1 MSGPVGNRNKTR
13 KKTDESVP
21 LRNCPSSVCVG
32 GWGVEGMQFDM
43 YYEGKERG
51 TVEHLGGPPNPDLG
65 CQGKET
71 SKLRPED
78 K

>member
-1 MSGPVGNRNKTR
+1 MCVRG
-13 KKTDESVP
+13 
-21 LRNCPSSVCVG
+21 VG
-32 GWGVEGMQFDM
+32 GGVEGMQFDM

-51 TVEHLGGPPNPDLG
+51 TRGALERTQTQDLG

>member
-1 MSGPVGNRNKTR
+1 M
-13 KKTDESVP
+13 
-21 LRNCPSSVCVG
+21 CAG
-32 GWGVEGMQFDM
+32 GGGGGVEGMQFDM

-51 TVEHLGGPPNPDLG
+51 TVEHLRGPPNPDLG

>member
-21 LRNCPSSVCVG
+21 LRNCLSSVCVG
-32 GWGVEGMQFDM
+32 RVEGKQFDM
-43 YYEGKERG
+43 YYERKERG
-51 TVEHLGGPPNPDLG
+51 PMEHLRGPPNPDLG

-71 SKLRPED
+71 TKLRPED
-78 K
+78 N